1 MYKGKKVSVIIAAAG
16 SARRMRGVDKIFMKL
31 GDRPVLAHVLSH
43 FAENPAVDEIVL
55 AVREDQIAR
64 CRGEI
69 AESYGAGKVAGIVP
83 GGNERP
89 DTVRNA
95 LQALSPDTEL
105 ILVQDGARP
114 FSDAAVTERVL
125 EAACRSGAAVPAVPV
140 KDTIKMVS
148 IGKDGETVV
157 ATPERSRLR
166 AVQTPQGFD
175 ADLLRNAYDLSAAT
189 DDEEREAMASV
200 TDDASLAEQLG
211 RNVLVVEGS
220 EDNIKITT
228 TEDIEK
234 AEMILRRRKTTG
246 HQPTPESAKG
256 EAAVNGEEY
265 GFPRTG
271 IGFDVHAFAEDRK
284 LILGGVEIPYE
295 KGLAGHSDADVLV
308 HALMD
313 ALLGACGL
321 RDIGYY
327 FPDSDPAYKGA
338 NSMALLARVVEM
350 LREHSHRV
358 INVDIVVMAQEPKL
372 SPHIEQMKKNIA
384 DVLGVPE
391 AFVGVKATTT
401 ERLGFT
407 GRKEGI
413 AAQAV
418 ATVTGR
424 GSQAQQM

>member
-16 SARRMRGVDKIFMKL
+16 SARRMRGVDKIFMDL
-31 GDRPVLAHVLSH
+31 GGRPVLAHVVAH
-43 FAENPAVDEIVL
+43 FAMDPAVDEMVL
-55 AVREDQIAR
+55 AVREDQISR
-64 CRGEI
+64 CRSEI
-69 AESYGAGKVAGIVP
+69 VEKYGAGKVVGVVP
-83 GGNERP
+83 GGKERP

-95 LQALSPDTEL
+95 LEAISPDAGL

-114 FSDAAVTERVL
+114 FSDPEMTARVL

-148 IGKDGETVV
+148 IGKNGETVV

-166 AVQTPQGFD
+166 AVQTPQGFE
-175 ADLLRNAYDLSAAT
+175 AALLRNAYDLSGTTDEAELAAMS
-189 DDEEREAMASV
+189 AV

-211 RNVLVVEGS
+211 REVIVVAGS

-234 AEMILRRRKTTG
+234 AEMILSRRE
-246 HQPTPESAKG
+246 ESAQQAQAEPEG
-256 EAAVNGEEY
+256 NTNGHSV
-265 GFPRTG
+265 FPRTG
-271 IGFDVHAFAEDRK
+271 IGFDVHAFAEERK

-295 KGLAGHSDADVLV
+295 KGLAGHSDADVLI
-308 HALMD
+308 HAVMD

-327 FPDSDPAYKGA
+327 FPDNDPAFNGA
-338 NSMALLARVVEM
+338 DSTVLLSRVAGLLTE
-350 LREHSHRV
+350 RSCRI
-358 INVDIVVMAQEPKL
+358 INVDSVVMAQEPKL
-372 SPHIEQMKKNIA
+372 SPYIEQMKENIA
-384 DVLGVPE
+384 EALGIST
-391 AFVGVKATTT
+391 ASVGVKATTT

-407 GRKEGI
+407 GRREGI

-418 ATVTGR
+418 ASVISR
-424 GSQAQQM
+424 

>member
-31 GDRPVLAHVLSH
+31 GDRPVLAHVAGN
-43 FAENPAVDEIVL
+43 FAEDPAVDELVL
-55 AVREDQIAR
+55 AVREDQIPR
-64 CRGEI
+64 CRDEV
-69 AESYGAGKVAGIVP
+69 AEKYGAGKVAGIVP
-83 GGNERP
+83 GGKERP

-95 LQALSPDTEL
+95 LRAVSPDTEI

-114 FSDAAVTERVL
+114 FADPEMTERVL
-125 EAACRSGAAVPAVPV
+125 EAVCRSGAAVPAVPV

-148 IGKDGETVV
+148 VGKNGETVV

-175 ADLLRNAYDLSAAT
+175 AALLRNAYDLSGAVDEAELAAMS
-189 DDEEREAMASV
+189 AV

-228 TEDIEK
+228 AEDIEK
-234 AEMILRRRKTTG
+234 AEMILRRRRETAGTV
-246 HQPTPESAKG
+246 PPEAETSGQA
-256 EAAVNGEEY
+256 EEQAV
-265 GFPRTG
+265 FPRTG

-295 KGLAGHSDADVLV
+295 RGLAGHSDADVLI
-308 HALMD
+308 HAVMD

-327 FPDSDPAYKGA
+327 FPDNDPAYKGA
-338 NSMALLARVVEM
+338 DSAVLLSRVAELLA
-350 LREHSHRV
+350 EHSYRI
-358 INVDIVVMAQEPKL
+358 INVDAVVMAQEPKL
-372 SPHIEQMKKNIA
+372 SPHIEQMRENIA
-384 DVLGVPE
+384 AALGIP
-391 AFVGVKATTT
+391 AASVGVKATTT

-418 ATVTGR
+418 AAVIR
-424 GSQAQQM
+424 R